1 MTLIK
6 NFIENKVKTLVI
18 INDYKTIKKKLIQI
32 KKLIKSGSDVILS
45 LDTAK
50 ETHSLGGAVILTDN
64 NKYAHKFRNIRS
76 SYGVLQK
83 EEVIA
88 TCNGRFSELQ
98 ALYCI
103 DYLEKIK
110 ERIL

>member
-18 INDYKTIKKKLIQI
+18 INDYKTIKEKLIQI

-45 LDTAK
+45 LDTKK

-76 SYGVLQK
+76 SYGVCK
-83 EEVIA
+83 
-88 TCNGRFSELQ
+88 R
-98 ALYCI
+98 
-103 DYLEKIK
+103 KK
-110 ERIL
+110 